1 MVEAS
6 EAERSFCARLFDWH
20 RTHALNTSA
29 SLTAEGSSS
38 VLTVRAPFLCAPDE
52 NGTLWL
58 TGLVDP
64 DDLNVLMQQPV
75 HSESSPR
82 LMLLTFAAAFDLPC
96 SDLKVFQAV
105 RRVYVAG
112 VREELAGVR
121 AYLAGL
127 EEDRLAE
134 VLPAPTP
141 YRPKPP
147 RL

>member
-1 MVEAS
+1 M
-6 EAERSFCARLFDWH
+6 
-20 RTHALNTSA
+20 
-29 SLTAEGSSS
+29 
-38 VLTVRAPFLCAPDE
+38 LTVRAPFLCAPDE
-52 NGTLWL
+52 SGTLRL

-64 DDLNVLMQQPV
+64 DDLTVLMQQPV
-75 HSESSPR
+75 RPERSPR